1 METTKFNKVFQNC
14 IKLVF
19 SCLFSWIFL
28 NVLFVTTP
36 TVAQPNAVKSFV
48 WLLLCIAGC
57 VVLYR
62 VITYQQKQETK
73 VFLFCKKKEKLL
85 LLLLIAVTA
94 TLEFGFVYFSF
105 QRTGWDAEY
114 LFTSAWKLAKSLI
127 GKDFWTYYYMYPN
140 NTFLLACETL
150 FIKVVLKIEPAM
162 SGTLVYYLLLCINVI
177 VVNATLICTYSLA
190 KTFWGKKWAWI
201 TLIGGI
207 LLLGLNPWLT
217 VFYSDILAMI
227 FPVLFLWLL
236 LKFKQAKFVWVKSLL
251 LVSGGVCLAVGMSIK
266 PTVVIVGIAVFVLA
280 VVYSLSRRRQKAKR
294 LLVVFLSCCILLAG
308 FIIGRAVVQKFTIFL
323 LSPYGWDIKGDQDL
337 QFPWTHF
344 LMMGATENEIWP
356 GTNYYG
362 AWDIDTVVYTQ
373 SFKGYEQKEKANIE
387 GYLDQVKSYG
397 VFGYLDFLNHKMN
410 WVLGDGSFFWGREGV
425 FYRGIT
431 RSMAEKQGALGRWMK
446 DVLYLGSAKN
456 ECFSEF
462 QQGLWLGYLFLLAV
476 SGWVKDEKEQKNFI
490 NVLKLTIMGI
500 VFFLLLFEGR
510 SRYLILYL
518 PFFLLLAIAVQ
529 REFLEKMGRYRK
541 SHGNNK
547 KNYFGAM

>member
-1 METTKFNKVFQNC
+1 METTRFNKLFQIC

-36 TVAQPNAVKSFV
+36 TVAQPNALKSFV
-48 WLLLCIAGC
+48 WLLMCIAGC

-62 VITYQQKQETK
+62 IVTYQQNQETK
-73 VFLFCKKKEKLL
+73 FFLFCKKKEKLL
-85 LLLLIAVTA
+85 LLLVIVFTA

-127 GKDFWTYYYMYPN
+127 GEDFWTYYYMYPN

-150 FIKVVLKIEPAM
+150 FIKGVLKIEPTM
-162 SGTLVYYLLLCINVI
+162 SGTSVYYLLLCINVI

-201 TLIGGI
+201 TLISGI

-217 VFYSDILAMI
+217 VFYSDILAMV

-236 LKFKQAKFVWVKSLL
+236 LKFKHIKSIWAKSLL
-251 LVSGGVCLAVGMSIK
+251 LVSGGACLAVGMLIK
-266 PTVVIVGIAVFVLA
+266 PTVVIVGIAVFVWA
-280 VVYSLSRRRQKAKR
+280 IVSSLSSCRQKMKK
-294 LLVVFLSCCILLAG
+294 LLGVCLCVGILLIG
-308 FIIGRAVVQKFTIFL
+308 FIIGHTVVKKIETFS
-323 LSPYGWDIKGDQDL
+323 LSPYGWDVEGDKSVE
-337 QFPWTHF
+337 FPWTHF

-373 SFKGYEQKEKANIE
+373 SFKGYEQKEKANIA

-431 RSMAEKQGALGRWMK
+431 RSLAEKQGALGRWMK

-462 QQGLWLGYLFLLAV
+462 QQGLWLLYLLLLAA
-476 SGWVKDEKEQKNFI
+476 SGWVKEDEEQKSLST
-490 NVLKLTIMGI
+490 VLKLSIMGI
-500 VFFLLLFEGR
+500 ISFLLLFEGR

-518 PFFLLLAIAVQ
+518 PFFLLLGMSVE
-529 REFLEKMGRYRK
+529 RDLVNKTRSFK
-541 SHGNNK
+541 SGTK
-547 KNYFGAM
+547 IVKNPTI